1 VICDRRWSNF
11 LNTRTRQTSGATMQ
25 HPQDDLL
32 VAEALIRHAHDLEK
46 GEPIRAER
54 AWQLAEDVAC
64 EHGMSLSDVM
74 IQIE

>member
-1 VICDRRWSNF
+1 
-11 LNTRTRQTSGATMQ
+11 MQ